1 MATRSIPPKTP
12 VKDSEVPT
20 INFEGWASKTATVS
34 EPVLLPSLYSSTFP
48 LGSTV
53 AVFARLSAADGV
65 TAKVTLNEPFTGNV
79 TIPLATQLKAVPVI
93 EQSIVP
99 VDGVAPFVTVTA
111 P

>member
-1 MATRSIPPKTP
+1 MPPTTP
-12 VKDSEVPT
+12 VKDSEVPE
-20 INFEGWASKTATVS
+20 INFEGWAAKTATVS
-34 EPVLLPSLYSSTFP
+34 EPVLLPSLYSSTFA
-48 LGSTV
+48 LWTSV
-53 AVFARLSAADGV
+53 AVFTKLSAADGG

>member
-20 INFEGWASKTATVS
+20 INFEGWASKTATIS
-34 EPVLLPSLYSSTFP
+34 EPVLLVSLISNTFP

-53 AVFARLSAADGV
+53 AIFARVPEVVGV
-65 TAKVTLNEPFTGNV
+65 TAKVTLNEEPIGNTTPPF
-79 TIPLATQLKAVPVI
+79 ATQLRVVPVI
-93 EQSIVP
+93 EQSIIP
-99 VDGVAPFVTVTA
+99 IGGIPFWTING